1 MEMLNTYRVKLV
13 RCVTENKE
21 LDVFVKTNL
30 DINELEEKLG
40 NYMEELEEH
49 IGCNN
54 LEWDYG
60 DYVDEEPS
68 IEYVTEVDCVFTENE
83 ENFIYDFPFDR
94 EKGGVSIKD
103 IEDYQQ
109 RKLLNNQNRLKK
121 LEEMLNKLTINK

>member
-1 MEMLNTYRVKLV
+1 MLNTYRVKLV

-40 NYMEELEEH
+40 KDMDELEEH

-60 DYVDEEPS
+60 DYEDSSPS
-68 IEYVTEVDCVFTENE
+68 IEYVTEVDCDLTENE
-83 ENFIYDFPFDR
+83 RNSIYL
-94 EKGGVSIKD
+94 V
-103 IEDYQQ
+103 
-109 RKLLNNQNRLKK
+109 RKQ
-121 LEEMLNKLTINK
+121 

>member
-30 DINELEEKLG
+30 DKNELEEKLG
-40 NYMEELEEH
+40 NYMEELEDH

-60 DYVDEEPS
+60 DYEDEEPS
-68 IEYVTEVDCVFTENE
+68 IEYVTEVDCDLSENE
-83 ENFIYDFPFDR
+83 RNSIYEFTFDR
-94 EKGGVSIKD
+94 EKGGSVQGETYYK
-103 IEDYQQ
+103 
-109 RKLLNNQNRLKK
+109 NRVKK
-121 LEEMLNKLTINK
+121 LEEMLNKITINK